1 GMGFAGL
8 LNLQRFL
15 DGGGVLIAAAGS
27 GRLLV
32 DGGLVRGV
40 SEAGFNRANASGSVL
55 RAKVLRPE
63 HPLAYGYPELTH
75 VFLGGSPGFDV
86 PKSQRGRV
94 VMQFGTRK
102 PEGEED
108 EKKEEKK
115 PASGIE
121 VEDLEAPPPPAAP
134 VAVPTGSKEE
144 KREEKKKDDDR
155 FVLSGLVK
163 NESEVNGKPAILD
176 LPVGKGRVIL
186 FAFNPLY
193 RYLNLSDFRF
203 LYNALLNWNDLPR

>member
-1 GMGFAGL
+1 M
-8 LNLQRFL
+8 
-15 DGGGVLIAAAGS
+15 S
-27 GRLLV
+27 GR
-32 DGGLVRGV
+32 G
-40 SEAGFNRANASGSVL
+40 
-55 RAKVLRPE
+55 
-63 HPLAYGYPELTH
+63 HI
-75 VFLGGSPGFDV
+75 
-86 PKSQRGRV
+86 

-115 PASGIE
+115 PAPGIE
-121 VEDLEAPPPPAAP
+121 VEDLDAPSPPASPAAGP
-134 VAVPTGSKEE
+134 QAE
-144 KREEKKKDDDR
+144 KKAEKKDKKDDDR

-163 NESEVNGKPAILD
+163 NENEVNGKPAILD